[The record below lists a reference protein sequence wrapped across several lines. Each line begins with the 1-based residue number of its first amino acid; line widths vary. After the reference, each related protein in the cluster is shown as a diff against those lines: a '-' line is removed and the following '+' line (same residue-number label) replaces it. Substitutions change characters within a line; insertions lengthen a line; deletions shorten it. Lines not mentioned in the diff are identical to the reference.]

1 MLSGISPR
9 GSSSAPGN
17 GNTGRISGRS
27 AGPRY
32 SMLIGI
38 WSPLCASSTTLN
50 APPAVMD
57 QSSSGK
63 QDDRQALASLDGCIV
78 RAAPGFE
85 ELHQLLAG
93 AVVVPFAVALDD
105 RQQLLGGRCP
115 VALGVERDREVE
127 SGLMIERV
135 CGDFLFQ
142 LDNGPEL
149 LGLLG
154 EIDCGLHGFHSG
166 VVALGFGYH
175 GERLLGL

>member
-1 MLSGISPR
+1 MLSGICPR

-63 QDDRQALASLDGCIV
+63 QEDRQALGSLDGCIV
-78 RAAPGFE
+78 GAAPGLE

-105 RQQLLGGRCP
+105 REQLLGGGCAI
-115 VALGVERDREVE
+115 ALRIQRGGEVE
-127 SGLMIERV
+127 ARLMIERV

-142 LDNGPEL
+142 LGHRPQ
-149 LGLLG
+149 
-154 EIDCGLHGFHSG
+154 
-166 VVALGFGYH
+166 
-175 GERLLGL
+175 

>member
-1 MLSGISPR
+1 MLSGICPR
-9 GSSSAPGN
+9 GSSSAPGS

-38 WSPLCASSTTLN
+38 CRVPWPCHRA
-50 APPAVMD
+50 
-57 QSSSGK
+57 SGK

-78 RAAPGFE
+78 RAAPGLE

-105 RQQLLGGRCP
+105 REQLLGGSCP

-142 LDNGPEL
+142 LGDGPEL
-149 LGLLG
+149 LRLLG
-154 EIDCGLHGFHSG
+154 QIDRGLHG
-166 VVALGFGYH
+166 
-175 GERLLGL
+175 